1 MKRKIWKLRT
11 RILVIM
17 ALTLVLV
24 VGSLSFYNIYSDIGD
39 FRSQREEFRTAE
51 LQKIRQKISD
61 NVDLAYQV
69 LQTSREDSRDRD
81 YLIQRYGPSLEN
93 TLDLAWSS
101 IDRYK
106 AQAAAGLIDADRA
119 RQLAAEEIR
128 GLRYD
133 RGTGYIWINDRER
146 PYPRMVMHPT
156 SPSLEGEVMDGPQYN
171 CAYGGDQN
179 LFQAFVD
186 VTDKAGEG
194 FVDYLW
200 PKPTADGLTEDKPK
214 LSYVR
219 LDEEWC
225 WIVGTGIYV
234 DDAEADARNRA
245 VKTIESMRYDEGLGY
260 FWINDVQEPFPAMI
274 MHPASPALNGQ
285 IMDGTNYNK
294 ETGTGRNIFQ
304 RFVEI
309 ALSEGRGFI
318 DYTWPKPT
326 ADGLTEEMPKT
337 SFVRYFEPW
346 GWVIG
351 TGVYIDEIEAALQI
365 KEAEMAA
372 QIRKTVWLSVYI
384 LGGALALGL
393 LSAVYLALSTT
404 RPLGGEPHEIRDIA
418 ESVSQGYLRVLPREE
433 MERQRGVFQDLH
445 RMSGRLEEIVST
457 IMASSRDNAASSEE
471 LSAAAEELSSL
482 VEEQAS
488 ISEEV
493 ETSVRQTSGNIKANL
508 TRTEA
513 TVDLVNR
520 VKIQLDEAKLVLDR
534 NREMSVSIGER
545 VKIIDE
551 MSHQTSLLS
560 LNAAIEAAR
569 AGEAGKGF
577 AIVASEVRKLAERSQ
592 KAASDIRSITGE
604 SAALTEGAVE
614 VCGLIMEDA
623 AELVGN
629 IDSISA
635 SSREEARQIEEIEKA
650 MAQFARAVQQ
660 ESLAAEQ
667 LAAMAES
674 LTSNT
679 EEVNRK
685 MTFFKI
691 EGETKLIS

>member
-1 MKRKIWKLRT
+1 MKKNILKLRT

-17 ALTLVLV
+17 ALTLILV
-24 VGSLSFYNIYSDIGD
+24 VGALSFYNIYSDIRD
-39 FRSQREEFRTAE
+39 FRAQREEFRTGE
-51 LQKIRQKISD
+51 LENIRLKISD

-69 LQTSREDSRDRD
+69 LQTAMEDSRDRD
-81 YLIQRYGPSLEN
+81 YLIQRYGPSLRN

-106 AQAAAGLIDADRA
+106 AQAAADLIDEDRA

-133 RGTGYIWINDRER
+133 SGTGYIWINNREK
-146 PYPRMVMHPT
+146 PYPRMIMHPT
-156 SPSLEGEVMDGPQYN
+156 SPALEGTVMEDPKYN
-171 CAYGGDQN
+171 CAFGGDQN

-186 VTDKAGEG
+186 VTDRSGEG

-200 PKPTADGLTEDKPK
+200 PKPTAGGLTEDKPK

-219 LDEEWC
+219 LDEEWG

-234 DDAEADARNRA
+234 DDAGEDARIRA
-245 VKTIESMRYDEGLGY
+245 VKIIESMRYDEGLGY
-260 FWINDVQEPFPAMI
+260 FWINDVQEPYPRMI
-274 MHPASPALNGQ
+274 MHPTSPALNGQ
-285 IMDGTNYNK
+285 VLDNPDYNR
-294 ETGTGRNIFQ
+294 ETGTGSNIFQ

-309 ALSEGRGFI
+309 ALTEGQGFI
-318 DYTWPKPT
+318 DYSWPKPT
-326 ADGLTEEMPKT
+326 VEGLSDEMPKT

-351 TGVYIDEIEAALQI
+351 TGVYIDEIDAALLV
-365 KEAEMAA
+365 KEDEMTA
-372 QIRKTVWLSVYI
+372 QIRRTVRLSLYI

-404 RPLGGEPHEIRDIA
+404 RPLGGEPYEIRDIA
-418 ESVSQGYLRVLPREE
+418 ESVSRGYLRVLPREE
-433 MERQRGVFQDLH
+433 MERQRGVFRDLH

-457 IMASSRDNAASSEE
+457 VMASSRDNAASSEE
-471 LSAAAEELSSL
+471 LSASAQELSSL

-493 ETSVRQTSGNIKANL
+493 ETSLRQTSGNIKENL

-513 TVDLVNR
+513 TVELVNR
-520 VKIQLDEAKLVLDR
+520 VKRQLDEAKQVLDR
-534 NREMSVSIGER
+534 NRVMSERIGDK
-545 VKIIDE
+545 VGVIDE

-592 KAASDIRSITGE
+592 EAAADIGEITGQSGE
-604 SAALTEGAVE
+604 LTAQAVD
-614 VCGLIMEDA
+614 VCGRIMANA
-623 AELVGN
+623 AELVGS
-629 IDSISA
+629 IESISD
-635 SSREEARQIEEIEKA
+635 SSREESRQIAEIEKA
-650 MAQFARAVQQ
+650 MAQFAQAVQQ
-660 ESLAAEQ
+660 ESMAAEQ
-667 LAAMAES
+667 LASMAES

-691 EGETKLIS
+691 EGEAKLIS

>member
-1 MKRKIWKLRT
+1 
-11 RILVIM
+11 
-17 ALTLVLV
+17 
-24 VGSLSFYNIYSDIGD
+24 
-39 FRSQREEFRTAE
+39 
-51 LQKIRQKISD
+51 
-61 NVDLAYQV
+61 
-69 LQTSREDSRDRD
+69 
-81 YLIQRYGPSLEN
+81 
-93 TLDLAWSS
+93 
-101 IDRYK
+101 
-106 AQAAAGLIDADRA
+106 
-119 RQLAAEEIR
+119 EIR

-133 RGTGYIWINDRER
+133 RGTGYIWINDREK
-146 PYPRMVMHPT
+146 PYPRMIMHPT
-156 SPSLEGEVMDGPQYN
+156 SPALEGTVMEDPQYN
-171 CAYGGDQN
+171 CAYGGDQS
-179 LFQAFVD
+179 LFQAFVE

-219 LDEEWC
+219 LDEEWD

-274 MHPASPALNGQ
+274 MHPTSPALNGQ
-285 IMDGTNYNK
+285 IMDSPDYDK
-294 ETGTGRNIFQ
+294 ESGTGRNIFQ

-318 DYTWPKPT
+318 DYSWPKPT
-326 ADGLTEEMPKT
+326 ADGLIEEMPKT

-365 KEAEMAA
+365 KEAEMAS

-667 LAAMAES
+667 LAAMAEA

>member
-1 MKRKIWKLRT
+1 MKRNTWKLRT

-69 LQTSREDSRDRD
+69 LQTSWEDSRDRD

-133 RGTGYIWINDRER
+133 RGTGYIWINGREK
-146 PYPRMVMHPT
+146 PYSRMVMHPT

-171 CAYGGDQN
+171 CAYGSDQN

-219 LDEEWC
+219 LDEEWD

-274 MHPASPALNGQ
+274 MHPTSPALNGQ
-285 IMDGTNYNK
+285 IMDSPDYDK
-294 ETGTGRNIFQ
+294 ESGTGRNIFQ

-318 DYTWPKPT
+318 DYSWPKPT

-365 KEAEMAA
+365 KEAEMAS

-667 LAAMAES
+667 LAAMAEA